1 MNTAATKQTTPGP
14 GKQSSLDSMISSIPH
29 TSIYVY
35 SLFLMIGTLSPR
47 RGILDGLSWMV
58 NIANLIPYTGLN
70 VNCLILP
77 KNAYKLFK
85 IMKHRF
91 IHGDKRVLTIEK
103 EFNILPMSLQFSES
117 SERIG

>member
-14 GKQSSLDSMISSIPH
+14 GKQYSLDSMTSSIPH

-47 RGILDGLSWMV
+47 RWVLDGLSWMV

-70 VNCLILP
+70 VNCFILP
-77 KNAYKLFK
+77 KMDTSYSK
-85 IMKHRF
+85 
-91 IHGDKRVLTIEK
+91 
-103 EFNILPMSLQFSES
+103 
-117 SERIG
+117 